1 MRPPRLLLLVPLL
14 HPTFPGNWREE
25 GMWAL
30 RVKMQSSAANMVEG
44 NVGEYAGGEIGEKGI
59 GRQHPQ
65 QEEGGQ

>member
-1 MRPPRLLLLVPLL
+1 
-14 HPTFPGNWREE
+14 
-25 GMWAL
+25 MWAL